1 MVVALPW
8 TDRTGRVSVLKL
20 VVFAALFVPGLL
32 AAIGLARASLDPAP
46 LVGPFAARPVTTA
59 LHETGDWAVR
69 FLLLT
74 LCITPLRRLSGWGKV
89 LQVRRMLG
97 LSVFF
102 YALAH
107 LLLYVAQEHGN
118 LLKVAS
124 EIVLRVYLTIGF
136 VALLALAVLAATST
150 DGAIR
155 RLGAARWNRLHLLV
169 HPVAVL
175 ALVHFFLQS
184 KVDVSEPVLMSG
196 LYLWLAGFRLLD
208 RTPLKGAADGR
219 RGRGVALLTLLGLAL
234 AAGLATA
241 GVEAGWYGLASGVD
255 PLRVLAANID
265 VSVLPPRP
273 AVLVTLLGLAV
284 ALVQAAT
291 SGRRP
296 PLRARAAAA

>member
-1 MVVALPW
+1 MPFAPPW
-8 TDRTGRVSVLKL
+8 TDRTGRLSVLKL
-20 VVFAALFVPGLL
+20 VVFVALFLPGLAAATGLVL
-32 AAIGLARASLDPAP
+32 ALVDPAP
-46 LVGPFAARPVTTA
+46 LVGPFAARPVTAA
-59 LHETGDWAVR
+59 LHDTGDWAVR

-74 LCITPLRRLSGWGKV
+74 LCVTPLRRLFGWGRV

-97 LSVFF
+97 LAVFA

-107 LLLYVAQEHGN
+107 LLLYVAQEHGD

-124 EIVLRVYLTIGF
+124 EIVLRIYLTIGF
-136 VALLALAVLAATST
+136 VALLGLTALAVTST

-184 KVDVSEPVLMSG
+184 KVDVTQPVLMSG
-196 LYLWLAGFRLLD
+196 IYLWLAGFRLLD

-219 RGRGVALLTLLGLAL
+219 RGRGTAVLTLVALAV

-241 GVEAGWYGLASGVD
+241 GVEAGWYALASGVD
-255 PLRVLAANID
+255 PLRVLSANLD
-265 VSVLPPRP
+265 VALLPPRP
-273 AVLVTLLGLAV
+273 AILVVLGGLVV
-284 ALVQAAT
+284 ALAQAAT

>member
-1 MVVALPW
+1 MVNITPPW

-20 VVFAALFVPGLL
+20 VVFVALFAPGMLT
-32 AAIGLARASLDPAP
+32 ATGLVVALVDPAP

-97 LSVFF
+97 LAAFA

-124 EIVLRVYLTIGF
+124 EIVLRIYLAIGF
-136 VALLALAVLAATST
+136 VALLALVALAVTST

-196 LYLWLAGFRLLD
+196 IYLWLAGFRLMD

-219 RGRGVALLTLLGLAL
+219 RGRGTALVTLLVLAL

-255 PLRVLAANID
+255 PLRVLAANLD
-265 VSVLPPRP
+265 LSLLPPRP
-273 AVLVTLLGLAV
+273 AILVTLGGLAV
-284 ALVQAAT
+284 AIA
-291 SGRRP
+291 RP
-296 PLRARAAAA
+296 PHRDAARP